1 MDIVIAGFYLVM
13 VTISPEGNVEGEVL
27 DHYKN
32 VYECVVNG
40 QYEEE
45 NAPFG
50 VGYVCV
56 EDVVDV
62 KN

>member
-1 MDIVIAGFYLVM
+1 MNMVVGFYLVM
-13 VTISPEGNVEGEVL
+13 VSIMSNGEVVGEVL